1 MKGPFLIAGEDSSAL
16 SFCDIGCFNTYS
28 FYVDVSDVASG
39 KRLKPNPNVCFYCA
53 ACGKLIHKTIDCMLH
68 DDHCPPWLWFSAYPT
83 MQDFI
88 DAYEEQMRTRE
99 IPVEVWNAADRVAMA
114 NPLISGTDLAL
125 ITIDRLGL

>member
-1 MKGPFLIAGEDSSAL
+1 M

-39 KRLKPNPNVCFYCA
+39 KRLKPNPNVCFYCV